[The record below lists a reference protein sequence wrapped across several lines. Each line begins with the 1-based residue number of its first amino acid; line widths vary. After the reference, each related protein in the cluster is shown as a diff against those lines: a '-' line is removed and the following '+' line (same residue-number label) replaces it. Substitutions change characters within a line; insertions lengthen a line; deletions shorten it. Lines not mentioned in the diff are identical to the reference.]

1 VTRRWVVITMALAM
15 LAPAVRA
22 ADKPGVTIQPG
33 KVIIYAFPPTAF
45 DPHRAT
51 TPWPYPYPQYPAAHP
66 AFPLAPF
73 YPSYS
78 APAPYVPL
86 GSPYPPPPVEIR
98 GIELKPGGRLVIEV
112 EPRDADVYVDG
123 MRLTNRSEQG
133 FDLGLLAGRHR
144 VDVRR
149 AGSQPW
155 SQEVDVP
162 AGGGLLITVEL
173 VDRTPAG
180 GSEPAR

>member
-1 VTRRWVVITMALAM
+1 MTRAWMLIALVLVT

-22 ADKPGVTIQPG
+22 AGPGVTIQPG
-33 KVIIYAFPPTAF
+33 KIVIYAFPPSGF
-45 DPHRAT
+45 DAGAN

-98 GIELKPGGRLVIEV
+98 AIELPPGGRHVIEV
-112 EPRDADVYVDG
+112 DPRDAEVYVDG

-149 AGSQPW
+149 PGSEPW
-155 SQEVDVP
+155 SQDVDVP

-173 VDRTPAG
+173 VDRKPAG

>member
-1 VTRRWVVITMALAM
+1 MTRRWVLIGILLAM
-15 LAPAVRA
+15 IAPTVRA
-22 ADKPGVTIQPG
+22 ADRPTVTIQAPT
-33 KVIIYAFPPTAF
+33 KVTIYAFPPSGS
-45 DPHRAT
+45 DPHRAM
-51 TPWPYPYPQYPAAHP
+51 TPWPYPYARYPAAHP
-66 AFPLAPF
+66 AFPPVPF

-112 EPRDADVYVDG
+112 EPDAEVYVDG

-149 AGSQPW
+149 PGSRPW

-162 AGGGLLITVEL
+162 AGGGLLITVAL
-173 VDRTPAG
+173 VDR
-180 GSEPAR
+180 EPARSEPVR